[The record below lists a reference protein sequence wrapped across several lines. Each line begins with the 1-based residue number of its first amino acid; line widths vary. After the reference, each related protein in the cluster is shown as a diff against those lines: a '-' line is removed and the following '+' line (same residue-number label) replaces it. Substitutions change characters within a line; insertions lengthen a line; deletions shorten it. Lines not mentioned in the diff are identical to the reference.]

1 MRGLFLSGAAALV
14 LFGSVGAAIA
24 QDKHH
29 GGPGGGAARSSGGGA
44 VHAPGGGGMRSAP
57 SGGFRGQVHSPR
69 ASQAPRAYQAPR
81 ASQAPRAYQERSR
94 RVERS
99 PQHSERS
106 RQAEPRRVDRDRQQ
120 RAQRELRQNKQQN
133 KQAERNRER
142 LSTGQKAVEGRQG
155 RDASGRGVERVAER
169 HNEIQQARTKL
180 GAQDRERLHK
190 AFNFDRARVTRV
202 NFDHHVG
209 RRIPRHVRLFP
220 IPAAVFAFFPY
231 YRDYS
236 YFVVD
241 DEICIVDRESYVVV
255 DVIDQGYWSGG
266 GRPQVAELR
275 LSEGEIALVRDS
287 IPRDFPD
294 SGLRLRLALG
304 AEIPDDVQLHEFPV
318 LLLDRVPQLR
328 EYRFLVSGDQI
339 VIVSHNRSIAL
350 VVDRA

>member
-1 MRGLFLSGAAALV
+1 
-14 LFGSVGAAIA
+14 
-24 QDKHH
+24 
-29 GGPGGGAARSSGGGA
+29 
-44 VHAPGGGGMRSAP
+44 MRSAP
-57 SGGFRGQVHSPR
+57 SGGSRGEVRTPR
-69 ASQAPRAYQAPR
+69 AAQT
-81 ASQAPRAYQERSR
+81 PRAYQERSR

-99 PQHSERS
+99 PQRSERS

-120 RAQRELRQNKQQN
+120 RAQRELRQNKQ
-133 KQAERNRER
+133 AERNRER

-155 RDASGRGVERVAER
+155 LDASGRGMEQRVAER

-209 RRIPRHVRLFP
+209 RRIPRHVRLFA

-255 DVIDQGYWSGG
+255 DVIDRGYWSGG

-275 LSEGEIALVRDS
+275 LSEREIALVRNS
-287 IPRDFPD
+287 IPPDFPD
-294 SGLRLRLALG
+294 SGIRLRLALG

-318 LLLDRVPQLR
+318 LLFDRVPQLR
-328 EYRFLVSGDQI
+328 EHRFLISGDQ
-339 VIVSHNRSIAL
+339 L
-350 VVDRA
+350 